1 MNYVDINDETKKEIK
16 ASNDEFNI
24 KLKVEFFKQAMLNEL
39 NANSDK
45 GNLEEFKDFNKIIA
59 EMEYH
64 KAKMLLAV
72 RMKNKQALKE
82 YIADTANYLFMLGNL
97 FGIYEWDFEDKKS
110 GESFE
115 INKDVEVLIKTTT
128 PSKNQSII

>member
-1 MNYVDINDETKKEIK
+1 MNEMDINDETKKEIK
-16 ASNDEFNI
+16 ASSDEFNT
-24 KLKVEFFKQAMLNEL
+24 KLKIEFFKQAMLNEL
-39 NANSDK
+39 KANNDK
-45 GNLEEFKDFNKIIA
+45 GNINNFNDYHKIIA

-64 KAKMLLAV
+64 KAKMLLAI
-72 RMKNKQALKE
+72 RLKNKQALKE